1 MTPSDPT
8 AALKNSGDML
18 LGELKRQRL
27 VLISLGVVL
36 IGVLA
41 AVIYT
46 AYVASSLQK
55 TPTGSPIVVRGGS
68 VEIDSTLGWEQSS
81 VSSQYNTL
89 VAMSP
94 PLNLYLENATPADGL
109 PNGAY
114 PLPLNNNWKVTLT
127 FADSPKDPQQHSISL
142 CSNSSCNLGN
152 DSPFP
157 IPQVVAMGDPDGK
170 WSTKFYKNNSN
181 GTIAYTVQHCHGQSV
196 SDESPCNHISHIKI
210 EAGSLRNPG
219 SSLDYSCPD
228 ATPNTSVH
236 CKLRFGP

>member
-8 AALKNSGDML
+8 AALKNSGDMI
-18 LGELKRQRL
+18 LGELKQQKKLLIVFGIVL
-27 VLISLGVVL
+27 VGLVAL
-36 IGVLA
+36 
-41 AVIYT
+41 T
-46 AYVASSLQK
+46 AYTVYVVESLTTT
-55 TPTGSPIVVRGGS
+55 TPGSPIVVRGGS
-68 VEIDSTLGWEQSS
+68 VEIDSSLGWGS
-81 VSSQYNTL
+81 VSSQYTTF

-94 PLNLYLENATPADGL
+94 PLNLYLDNATPADGL

-114 PLPLNNNWKVTLT
+114 PLPLNNNWKVILT
-127 FADSPKDPQQHSISL
+127 FADSPSDPQQHSISL
-142 CSNSSCNLGN
+142 CSNSSCDLSN

-196 SDESPCNHISHIKI
+196 SGESPCNHISHIKI
-210 EAGSLRNPG
+210 EAGSLRDPG

-228 ATPNTSVH
+228 ATPGRH
-236 CKLRFGP
+236 AYCRLGFGP